1 MLKYFAAGISLCLA
15 LTTFS
20 AQADT
25 KIGYVHLQTIM
36 QSSQFLSTGQKLQ
49 SEFNPRN
56 AELQKQYKQLD
67 DKTAALE
74 KDGLTLSEAQLSAK
88 RKDLANQRLDLDR
101 KQRILQEDF
110 EQRKQEELA
119 SLQDR
124 INKAVVAV
132 AQSEGYDLV
141 LYNTSAYVG
150 KNADIT
156 DKIIKQ
162 LSTTK

>member
-1 MLKYFAAGISLCLA
+1 MLKHIAAGFSLCLA
-15 LTTFS
+15 LVSFT
-20 AQADT
+20 AHADT

-36 QSSQFLSTGQKLQ
+36 QSQQFLSTGQKLQ
-49 SEFNPRN
+49 NEFNPRN

-67 DKTAALE
+67 DRTAALE
-74 KDGLTLSEAQLSAK
+74 KDALTLPETQVSAK
-88 RKDLANQRLDLDR
+88 RKDLSNQRLELDR

-124 INKAVVAV
+124 INKAVVTV

-162 LSTTK
+162 LAATK